1 MIQSSTDRP
10 GRLFRLRVKSTLAS
24 LYFALMF
31 FVLGPAAIL
40 YLTRE
45 EPLATAGGLTAALG
59 LLVVAGANLFV
70 VRHVALF
77 IREGDGTHVPIDPP
91 RRFVQSHAYQRLRN
105 PMYLAYVV
113 TAFGE
118 AIFFASAAL
127 AVYAAALGL
136 IAHLYVVLR
145 EEPLLLE
152 RFGEE
157 YEGYCRRVPR
167 WGFGRRS
174 DRSG

>member
-10 GRLFRLRVKSTLAS
+10 DRRFWLRVKSTLAS

-31 FVLGPAAIL
+31 FVLGPGAIL

-45 EPLATAGGLTAALG
+45 EPFAIGGAVAAVLG
-59 LLVVAGANLFV
+59 LLLVVAANLFV
-70 VRHVALF
+70 ARHVALF

-91 RRFVQSHAYQRLRN
+91 RRFVGSLAYQRLRN

-113 TAFGE
+113 IAFGE
-118 AIFFASAAL
+118 AVFFGSFAL
-127 AVYAAALGL
+127 VVYSGALWL
-136 IAHLYVVLR
+136 VAHLYVVFR
-145 EEPLLLE
+145 EEPLLLQ

-157 YEGYCRRVPR
+157 YEQYCARVPR

-174 DRSG
+174 RRAD

>member
-10 GRLFRLRVKSTLAS
+10 ARMFWLRVKSTLAS

-45 EPLATAGGLTAALG
+45 QPFALGGVVAAVLG
-59 LLVVAGANLFV
+59 LLIVVCANLFV
-70 VRHVALF
+70 AQHVALF

-91 RRFVQSHAYQRLRN
+91 RRFVRSLAYARLRN

-113 TAFGE
+113 VAFGE
-118 AIFFASAAL
+118 AIFFGSGAL
-127 AVYAAALGL
+127 AAYAGMLWL
-136 IAHLYVVLR
+136 VAHLYVVFR

-157 YEGYCRRVPR
+157 YERYCAQVPR
-167 WGFGRRS
+167 WGFGRRPNH
-174 DRSG
+174 GG